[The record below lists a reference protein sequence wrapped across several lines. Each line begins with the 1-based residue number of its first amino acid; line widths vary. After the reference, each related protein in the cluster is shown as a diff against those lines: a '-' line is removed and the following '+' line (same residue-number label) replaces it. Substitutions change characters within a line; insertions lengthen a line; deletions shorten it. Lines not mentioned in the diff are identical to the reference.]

1 MPVRVKIT
9 MSPEEYLRHMK
20 EVEAATVKTAN
31 TMEDKF
37 RNVGTSINKAGIAT
51 RFVSSEMG
59 ALGVAIGRVFQVA
72 GGGKLAIAVAAIAAA
87 FTGLKKVT
95 DATTISSDEYN
106 QSLDEKI
113 KLGEKELQQLKQQQ
127 SEEDGYMERLQELNE
142 REDKTNEEKEE
153 SMRLA
158 QILVERYGDLGISV
172 KDLTGDFS
180 DLTAAL
186 KKMDEAQKAQRLEA
200 IAQQIA
206 NLQSKSDALA
216 KTKIG
221 GNWASDVWE
230 FFGGTSEL
238 AKSNR
243 QEYLRKDTAGKLAYA
258 NEMVNGGAKTE
269 ESIRFW
275 AEQAETLTKIQDLEK
290 QMLNLRVK
298 GVETDKEETEVLKRN
313 SEESRK
319 AKEAQ
324 EEADRAA
331 ADELDKYAKEQEEI
345 DRKHG
350 EALQRQLEQEKK
362 ITDGIKQR
370 RFDQI
375 ANLKLSAMRATGRTE
390 EAAVRSAWYDESKA
404 QGKPLDDTTKRQIA
418 EMTRAQLAL
427 DNAMNTASTAP
438 MDYAPRVNSLIARGG
453 SAQAVKMPSL
463 EDIQKRT
470 LNQLEDITKIVR
482 YINDHVGDWGK
493 VTNV

>member
-20 EVEAATVKTAN
+20 EVEAATVQTAA
-31 TMEDKF
+31 TMQNKF
-37 RNVGTSINKAGIAT
+37 LDVGTSINKAGIAT

-87 FTGLKKVT
+87 FTGLKKLINELT
-95 DATTISSDEYN
+95 LSEEEYN
-106 QSLDEKI
+106 QKLSLTEKMQQRRVDI
-113 KLGEKELQQLKQQQ
+113 VEKQK
-127 SEEDGYMERLQELNE
+127 SEEKGLIDRLTELSE
-142 REDKTNEEKEE
+142 REDKTNEEQTEAA
-153 SMRLA
+153 RLTE
-158 QILVERYGDLGISV
+158 ILAERYNKLGLKV
-172 KDLTGDFS
+172 NKATGEFENFN
-180 DLTAAL
+180 A
-186 KKMDEAQKAQRLEA
+186 A
-200 IAQQIA
+200 IAKINEQSRQDRIA
-206 NLQSKSDALA
+206 S
-216 KTKIG
+216 
-221 GNWASDVWE
+221 
-230 FFGGTSEL
+230 
-238 AKSNR
+238 
-243 QEYLRKDTAGKLAYA
+243 
-258 NEMVNGGAKTE
+258 
-269 ESIRFW
+269 
-275 AEQAETLTKIQDLEK
+275 LEK
-290 QMLNLRVK
+290 QLSINKKMVDAQFKDAYDPGFSLFGFKLSEKMFDDRMRSMSLGEKRDWAKREFDKSKTTDDLNKWAGVIELIDRQIEAEKELNSLRK
-298 GVETDKEETEVLKRN
+298 TGFENAKQEAEVAKQN

-319 AKEAQ
+319 AKQAQ
-324 EEADRAA
+324 EEADAA
-331 ADELDKYAKEQEEI
+331 AVAELEKYAQEQEEI

-350 EALQRQLEQEKK
+350 EALQRQFEQEKK

-375 ANLKLSAMRATGRTE
+375 ANLKLSAMRATGNTE
-390 EAAVRSAWYDESKA
+390 EAAIRSAWYDESKA
-404 QGKPLDDTTKRQIA
+404 QGRPLDDTTKRQIA
-418 EMTRAQLAL
+418 EMVRAQLAL

-482 YINDHVGDWGK
+482 YINERVGDWGK